1 MKKAY
6 FLYSYM
12 KIDYFLNLNTNRV
25 TAFSNLFLHVPAKA
39 KMPQSK
45 DEGGMPSIGHTF
57 AVSPKKRTKH

>member
-1 MKKAY
+1 
-6 FLYSYM
+6 M